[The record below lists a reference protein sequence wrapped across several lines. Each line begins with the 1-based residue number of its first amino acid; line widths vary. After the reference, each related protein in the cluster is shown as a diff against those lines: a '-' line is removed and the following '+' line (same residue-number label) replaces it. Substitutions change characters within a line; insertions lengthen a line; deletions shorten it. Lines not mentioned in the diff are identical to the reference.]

1 MKAPAQEVL
10 MVADLIPADYVASH
24 PTGTN
29 NIKNRR
35 VDLGGR
41 RIHKKKNYNDEN
53 TDRVHIYPNKP
64 E

>member
-1 MKAPAQEVL
+1 

-35 VDLGGR
+35 VDLYGYLVQR
-41 RIHKKKNYNDEN
+41 EIDYNDEN
-53 TDRVHIYPNKP
+53 PDRVHIYPNKP